1 VRGSDAR
8 PGRVVRSA
16 QDAPLHVLVLSA
28 SMGAGHDGAA
38 KELARRLEER
48 GHTVS
53 VRDYLPAIPL
63 RLGFFIRWF
72 YAMQLRL
79 APASY
84 EWHYQ
89 HCERRGP
96 VLRVSLWFANLA
108 RRRVRRLVRREDAA
122 VVVSTYPLASQVL
135 GTLRAQGRLATPTAT
150 FMTDFAP
157 HFLWVH
163 ERVDLHLTV
172 SPATAAETTRMT
184 GRPAVPT
191 GPLVPARFA
200 ERLAPADRTAL
211 RAELGLRD
219 DDVVALVVAG
229 SWGVGDVRTTVERVT
244 AGGRV
249 RCAVVCG
256 RNEELRAELATIP
269 GVAALGWRTDMPQL
283 LQAADVLVENAG
295 GLTAMEAFAV
305 GLPVISHECLPG
317 HGRDNAA
324 AMEAAGVSTWV
335 RAAVDLVPTVLAM
348 TGELGRKQAGV
359 AATVFAA
366 DPAVVV
372 ATLARTGDV
381 SAAVRSAGLAS
392 GLGQAPV
399 LARPSRRARAR
410 RRASLTATAA
420 GTLLLTSTV
429 GVSAATAMGVG
440 VAQGNTDHPDAVY
453 LVVRLATDDL
463 GTGGD
468 VSPRLIRALHDT
480 AATVAVDTALVRDHP
495 AALRALAAEGITL
508 VNAGCGRGTS
518 LDPRSAQRDLVQA
531 KHSLDTLPG
540 AQPWVFVTSRRLTAL
555 DLGTSV
561 LGDDILVRPDTTVTY
576 QRTPQLNGG
585 KVVLVDGRG
594 LDADRLPTVLTA
606 AAADAAARHLTLR
619 PLRDLLR
626 SPH

>member
-1 VRGSDAR
+1 
-8 PGRVVRSA
+8 
-16 QDAPLHVLVLSA
+16 
-28 SMGAGHDGAA
+28 
-38 KELARRLEER
+38 
-48 GHTVS
+48 
-53 VRDYLPAIPL
+53 
-63 RLGFFIRWF
+63 
-72 YAMQLRL
+72 
-79 APASY
+79 
-84 EWHYQ
+84 
-89 HCERRGP
+89 
-96 VLRVSLWFANLA
+96 
-108 RRRVRRLVRREDAA
+108 
-122 VVVSTYPLASQVL
+122 
-135 GTLRAQGRLATPTAT
+135 
-150 FMTDFAP
+150 
-157 HFLWVH
+157 
-163 ERVDLHLTV
+163 
-172 SPATAAETTRMT
+172 
-184 GRPAVPT
+184 
-191 GPLVPARFA
+191 
-200 ERLAPADRTAL
+200 
-211 RAELGLRD
+211 
-219 DDVVALVVAG
+219 
-229 SWGVGDVRTTVERVT
+229 
-244 AGGRV
+244 
-249 RCAVVCG
+249 
-256 RNEELRAELATIP
+256 
-269 GVAALGWRTDMPQL
+269 
-283 LQAADVLVENAG
+283 
-295 GLTAMEAFAV
+295 
-305 GLPVISHECLPG
+305 
-317 HGRDNAA
+317 
-324 AMEAAGVSTWV
+324 V

-381 SAAVRSAGLAS
+381 GAAVRSAGLAS

-463 GTGGD
+463 GTSGD

-531 KHSLDTLPG
+531 KHSLDRLPG